1 MLKTLKW
8 VYDLGVRQER
18 VRIASHLQ
26 AAAQGKRVVSGVIS
40 DMFDDELRK
49 SKPNKR
55 AIERLDFERAVA
67 REVDEIIDQIFR
79 PNGEY
84 VPTSLMFP
92 EIEDK
97 NAKR

>member
-8 VYDLGVRQER
+8 VYGLGVKQER

-26 AAAQGKRVVSGVIS
+26 VRAQGYRVTSGVMN
-40 DMFDDELRK
+40 DMIADEMRK
-49 SKPNKR
+49 SRPNKR
-55 AIERLDFERAVA
+55 AIERLEFDRAVA
-67 REVDEIIDQIFR
+67 RQVDEIIDEIFR

-92 EIEDK
+92 EIEEK
-97 NAKR
+97 K

>member
-18 VRIASHLQ
+18 VRISSHLQ
-26 AAAQGKRVVSGVIS
+26 ARAQGSRVTSGVMG
-40 DMFDDELRK
+40 DMIYDEMRK
-49 SKPNKR
+49 SRPNKR
-55 AIERLDFERAVA
+55 AIERLEFDRAVA
-67 REVDEIIDQIFR
+67 SQVDSIIDEIFR

-92 EIEDK
+92 EIEEK
-97 NAKR
+97 K

>member
-8 VYDLGVRQER
+8 VYDLGVKQER
-18 VRIASHLQ
+18 VRISAHLQ
-26 AAAQGKRVVSGVIS
+26 NLAQGHRVSNGVMS
-40 DMFDDELRK
+40 DMLYDEMRK

-55 AIERLDFERAVA
+55 AIERLEFDRAVA
-67 REVDEIIDQIFR
+67 SAVDEIIEGIFR

-97 NAKR
+97 KK

>member
-8 VYDLGVRQER
+8 VYGLGVKQER

-26 AAAQGKRVVSGVIS
+26 AAAQGHRVSSGVMR
-40 DMFDDELRK
+40 DMFEDELRK

-55 AIERLDFERAVA
+55 AIERLEFDRAVA
-67 REVDEIIDQIFR
+67 SAVDEIIEGIFR

-92 EIEDK
+92 EIEEK
-97 NAKR
+97 K

>member
-8 VYDLGVRQER
+8 VYSLGVKQER

-26 AAAQGKRVVSGVIS
+26 AAAQGHRVTNGVMG
-40 DMFDDELRK
+40 DMIFDEMRK

-55 AIERLDFERAVA
+55 AIERLEFDRAVA
-67 REVDEIIDQIFR
+67 SAVDEIIDGIFR

-92 EIEDK
+92 EVEDK
-97 NAKR
+97 K

>member
-8 VYDLGVRQER
+8 VYDLGVKQER
-18 VRIASHLQ
+18 VRIAAHLQ
-26 AAAQGKRVVSGVIS
+26 AAAQGHRVTNQVMN
-40 DMFDDELRK
+40 DMVLDEMRK

-55 AIERLDFERAVA
+55 AIERLEFNRAVA
-67 REVDEIIDQIFR
+67 GEIDEIIDQIFR
-79 PNGEY
+79 PHGEY

-97 NAKR
+97 K